1 MSRAKLSSF
10 FYLNGFTLHMLFRS
24 LMVFW
29 TIFLTILEVTF
40 ISALVV
46 TYAVVKSSNYIWKH
60 IRITRFSRKYQYLN
74 IFKHFDPENDK
85 HVYYK

>member
-1 MSRAKLSSF
+1 
-10 FYLNGFTLHMLFRS
+10 
-24 LMVFW
+24 MVFC
-29 TIFLTILEVTF
+29 TICLTILEVTI

-46 TYAVVKSSNYIWKH
+46 TYAVVKGSNYIWKH
-60 IRITRFSRKYQYLN
+60 IRIARFSRKYQYLN

>member
-1 MSRAKLSSF
+1 METRILLFSVSVILA
-10 FYLNGFTLHMLFRS
+10 GFWSYYPLECG
-24 LMVFW
+24 
-29 TIFLTILEVTF
+29 ILDHFSDFEVTI

-46 TYAVVKSSNYIWKH
+46 TYAVVKGSNYIWKH
-60 IRITRFSRKYQYLN
+60 IRIARFSRKYQYLN